1 MTTQNA
7 RARTCI
13 PRPIPTDTLTR
24 VLRGPDAHRRGATG
38 TQVGAIVATGDGMAT
53 GKGDRWPAGTLPVI
67 LAAGRE
73 PSITSVEGVR
83 VLRASDVDE
92 ADRLWPVVWREG
104 EAPPIAVL
112 GATPGVEDRVRLLRR
127 GYAAC
132 YGPDDPQALIAT
144 HAASIRWRFGLLGET
159 TLEVPGLRLS
169 WDRREVEIEGRLVP
183 LRETPFRILHSLM
196 SRPGSIVTVERLRTL
211 LPRRPGSDSNS
222 LRVHIS
228 ELRRRLGSHGSR
240 IQAERGVGYR
250 LAACRGGGRE
260 GARPPSR
267 RRSSMAA

>member
-1 MTTQNA
+1 MTTQDAWA
-7 RARTCI
+7 RPCGARRI
-13 PRPIPTDTLTR
+13 PIDTLTR
-24 VLRGPDAHRRGATG
+24 VLQGPGAHRRGAPGPQSG
-38 TQVGAIVATGDGMAT
+38 TVAATGDGLST
-53 GKGDRWPAGTLPVI
+53 RPGVGRPSGTPAVSLV
-67 LAAGRE
+67 AGRE
-73 PSITSVEGVR
+73 PTITSVEGVR
-83 VLRASDVDE
+83 VLRARDVDE
-92 ADRLWPVVWREG
+92 ADGLWPLVWREG

-112 GATPGVEDRVRLLRR
+112 GVTPGVEDRVRLLRR

-169 WDRREVEIEGRLVP
+169 CDRREVEIEGRLVP

-228 ELRRRLGSHGSR
+228 ELRRRLGPHGSR
-240 IQAERGVGYR
+240 IEAERGVGYR
-250 LAACRGGGRE
+250 LAA
-260 GARPPSR
+260 
-267 RRSSMAA
+267 

>member
-7 RARTCI
+7 WTRSCAAR
-13 PRPIPTDTLTR
+13 PLPIDTLTR
-24 VLRGPDAHRRGATG
+24 VLQGQVAYLKGLPGSQAHAAIARDEEEYPDTSDRRRSATS
-38 TQVGAIVATGDGMAT
+38 AARRTGE
-53 GKGDRWPAGTLPVI
+53 
-67 LAAGRE
+67 RE
-73 PSITSVEGVR
+73 PSITSVQGVR
-83 VLRASDVDE
+83 VLRALDADE
-92 ADRLWPVVWREG
+92 ADGLWPVVWREG

-112 GATPGVEDRVRLLRR
+112 GVPPGVEDRVRLLRR

-169 WDRREVEIEGRLVP
+169 CDRREVEIEGRLVP

-228 ELRRRLGSHGSR
+228 ELRRRLGPHGSR
-240 IQAERGVGYR
+240 IEAERGVGYR
-250 LAACRGGGRE
+250 LAA
-260 GARPPSR
+260 
-267 RRSSMAA
+267 